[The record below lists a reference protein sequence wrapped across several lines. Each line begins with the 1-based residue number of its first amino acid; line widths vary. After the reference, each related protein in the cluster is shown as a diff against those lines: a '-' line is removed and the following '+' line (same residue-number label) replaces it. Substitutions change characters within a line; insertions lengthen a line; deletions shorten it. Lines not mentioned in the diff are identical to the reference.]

1 MRYFDAVISIR
12 PILLLAVL
20 LVTSIVSLYAQNE
33 SELAHF
39 QSYFSGKYTGS
50 LENTL
55 KEATLRLEQAM
66 EINDAKLE
74 ADSRRNLGLIHLN
87 GSHNYEAAMDLF
99 IGALAIEDSLYLE
112 DQKFLTLVSIARV
125 FEVVGDHPKSAQFL
139 EQALA
144 LGREN
149 RNINSI
155 AMALNN
161 LGKVNASRGHIDEA
175 FANYQQVLRFKDDIS
190 KTFEAEA
197 LFNLADLYTIQGNY
211 EEALAHHKRALA
223 INRSLADRFAEAVS
237 LNNIGVLYTLMKN
250 EAKGLANHQ
259 VALDIRSGLNDKRGV
274 AESHNNLAG
283 LYFRQNNFDV
293 AIRHGL
299 IALEH
304 ARESQAQEQ
313 IFKSYDLLSQAYKAM
328 GDYKNGLMYRELSLA
343 IYEFIQNER
352 HERQVLET
360 QNRYVVGKK
369 ESEIQKLDAVRI
381 EREGELAEQKRFR
394 NALFALV
401 GLVFVI
407 AGLLLILYLV
417 KRRSNIVLQVARKEV
432 QQQNAK
438 LQELNHTKD
447 KFFSIISH
455 DLKGPLNSLT
465 SFSHLLI
472 NHTDSLSKDE
482 IRMLAGD
489 LDKSVK
495 NLLSLLENLLEW
507 SRSQTGNIDFT
518 PEVFD
523 LTELLEKN
531 KSLLESQATNKEISI
546 SVAHAD
552 KYPVK
557 LHKASINTVVRNLVS
572 NAIKFT
578 GEGGK
583 IVLDIQ
589 ERDGHFIISIEDN
602 GLGMKPEVA
611 AKLFRLDS
619 KHTTLGTANEKGTG
633 LGLILCREF
642 VENNGGKIAV
652 RSAPD
657 KGSVFTLTFPLSVAV
672 QKPTKITAGSY

>member
-1 MRYFDAVISIR
+1 MSVKSI
-12 PILLLAVL
+12 PLLAVL
-20 LVTSIVSLYAQNE
+20 LFMSILSLNAQDE

-39 QSYFSGKYTGS
+39 QSYFSGKYSGS

-55 KEATLRLEQAM
+55 KEATLRLEQAQ
-66 EINDAKLE
+66 EISDAKLE
-74 ADSRRNLGLIHLN
+74 ANARRNLGLIHLN
-87 GSHNYEAAMDLF
+87 GTHDYEAAMDYF
-99 IGALAIEDSLYLE
+99 IGALAIEDSLYLD
-112 DQKFLTLVSIARV
+112 DQKFLTLISIARV
-125 FEVVGDHPKSAQFL
+125 FEIVRDHSKSAQFL

-144 LGREN
+144 LSREN

-155 AMALNN
+155 ALALNN
-161 LGKVNASRGHIDEA
+161 LGKVNASRGQINDA
-175 FANYQQVLRFKDDIS
+175 FSNYQQVLRFKDDIN
-190 KTFEAEA
+190 KTVEAEA
-197 LFNLADLYTIQGNY
+197 LSNLADLYTMQGNY
-211 EEALAHHKRALA
+211 QKALEHHKRALS
-223 INRSLADRFAEAVS
+223 INRSMRDRHAEAVS
-237 LNNIGVLYTLMKN
+237 LNNIGVLYALMKN
-250 EAKGLANHQ
+250 EAKSLANHQ
-259 VALDIRSGLNDKRGV
+259 VALEIRQALKDKSGM
-274 AESHNNLAG
+274 AESYNNLAG
-283 LYFRQNNFDV
+283 FHYRNNDFAS
-293 AIRHGL
+293 AITHGQM
-299 IALEH
+299 ALEH

-313 IFKSYDLLSQAYKAM
+313 IFKSCDLLSMAYKGM
-328 GDYKNGLMYRELSLA
+328 KDYEKGLMYRELSLA

-352 HERQVLET
+352 HERQLLET

-369 ESEIQKLDAVRI
+369 EAEIQKLDAVRI
-381 EREGELAEQKRFR
+381 ERERELAEQKRFR

-438 LQELNHTKD
+438 LQELNQTKD

-495 NLLSLLENLLEW
+495 NLLGLLENLLEW

-523 LTELLEKN
+523 LTELMEKN
-531 KSLLESQATNKEISI
+531 RSLLQSQASNKKITI
-546 SVAHAD
+546 SVETAGE
-552 KYPVK
+552 YRVN

-578 GEGGK
+578 EEGGK
-583 IVLDIQ
+583 IVLGIQ
-589 ERDGHFIISIEDN
+589 QRDGHFSICIADN
-602 GLGMKPEVA
+602 GVGMSQEVMA
-611 AKLFRLDS
+611 RLFRLDS
-619 KHTTLGTANEKGTG
+619 KHTTSGTANEKGTG

-642 VENNGGKIAV
+642 VEKNGGKIAV
-652 RSAPD
+652 RSTEG
-657 KGSVFTLTFPLSVAV
+657 KGSVFTISFPHSVAIQDV
-672 QKPTKITAGSY
+672 SKITAGSF